1 MKSASVSCASA
12 LWVLGYPAR
21 AAARM
26 REGLA
31 LARSLAHPFSLAH
44 SYRFGAAFHLSRR
57 ERDAVQE
64 QADASFARSTEHG
77 FDAVLKAASF
87 HQGWVVAEQ
96 GGGEAGRS
104 PMREWVTIGR
114 DIRAATSPPY
124 STRKPPHGGPCRG
137 PRA

>member
-64 QADASFARSTEHG
+64 QADASFALSTEHG
-77 FDAVLKAASF
+77 FDAVLKAAAFTREGSSLNR
-87 HQGWVVAEQ
+87 AE
-96 GGGEAGRS
+96 ER
-104 PMREWVTIGR
+104 P
-114 DIRAATSPPY
+114 AARRCGS
-124 STRKPPHGGPCRG
+124 G
-137 PRA
+137 